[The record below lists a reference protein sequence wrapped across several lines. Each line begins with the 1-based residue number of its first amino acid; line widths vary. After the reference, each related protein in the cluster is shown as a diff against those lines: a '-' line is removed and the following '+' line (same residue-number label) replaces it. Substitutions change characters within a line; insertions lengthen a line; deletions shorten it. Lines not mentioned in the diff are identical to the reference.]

1 MKKMTAM
8 IFGLFVLALM
18 LTAPGLAQG
27 RYRGRVYSK
36 ADVDRIIKRVEDR
49 SDAFQKMVDRN
60 LDRSRLNGSKRE
72 DNINDQVKDL
82 EKALDD
88 LRREFDRKDSFRE
101 TRREVERVM
110 SEADEVKALMK
121 RLRFDASVEREWQ
134 LVKADLNKLAGV
146 YELSGPFHKYSDIF
160 FARSF

>member
-18 LTAPGLAQG
+18 LTTPSLAQG

-110 SEADEVKALMK
+110 SEADEVNALMK

-146 YELSGPFHKYSDIF
+146 YEL
-160 FARSF
+160 RLLR

>member
-110 SEADEVKALMK
+110 SEADEVNALMK

-146 YELSGPFHKYSDIF
+146 YEL
-160 FARSF
+160 RLLR

>member
-110 SEADEVKALMK
+110 SEADEVNGLMK

-146 YELSGPFHKYSDIF
+146 YEL
-160 FARSF
+160 RLLR

>member
-110 SEADEVKALMK
+110 SEADEVNALMK

-146 YELSGPFHKYSDIF
+146 FEL
-160 FARSF
+160 RLLR

>member
-101 TRREVERVM
+101 TRREVEQVM
-110 SEADEVKALMK
+110 SEADEVNALMK

-146 YELSGPFHKYSDIF
+146 YEL
-160 FARSF
+160 RLLR

>member
-27 RYRGRVYSK
+27 RYRGRIYSK

-110 SEADEVKALMK
+110 SEADEVNALMK

-146 YELSGPFHKYSDIF
+146 YEL
-160 FARSF
+160 RLLR

>member
-1 MKKMTAM
+1 M

-110 SEADEVKALMK
+110 SEADEVNGLMK

-146 YELSGPFHKYSDIF
+146 YEL
-160 FARSF
+160 RLLR

>member
-1 MKKMTAM
+1 MKLKEKLMKKMTAM

-36 ADVDRIIKRVEDR
+36 ADVDHIIKRVEDR

-110 SEADEVKALMK
+110 SEADEVNALMK

-146 YELSGPFHKYSDIF
+146 YEL
-160 FARSF
+160 RLLR